1 MLTATEIR
9 INWLLFA
16 AVGGLQLFLIFLP
29 LTGLSPAWAFL
40 PALFTNT
47 FWSLI
52 HEAIHGHLFASTKTS
67 MHGGRVLC
75 ILYGAPFFILQRGHL
90 LHHAHSRTPRERT
103 EVYEIRRH
111 GRVSI
116 GLRYYGQIL
125 GGLYIA
131 EVTTGLLLMLMPAS
145 GIRWLARKLESPDSV
160 LGPLLDTQSQP
171 AKALSNRLDA
181 FIILLLF
188 LAAFWLYGE
197 AWPWLAAALM
207 LRAFLISFFD
217 NSYHYATPLDVPQNA
232 LNLDSPRWLG
242 LALLNFNRH
251 GTHHLYP
258 ALGWRALGKQA
269 DSRSA
274 RLGLFVALLRQLKG
288 PVEVTKLS

>member
-1 MLTATEIR
+1 MLTAIDVH
-9 INWLLFA
+9 INRLLFI
-16 AVGGLQLFLIFLP
+16 VLGGLQAFMLLLP
-29 LTGLSPAWAFL
+29 LTGLPPAMALL
-40 PALFTNT
+40 PAQFTNT

-52 HEAIHGHLFASTKTS
+52 HEAIHGHLFASTKAS
-67 MHGGRVLC
+67 VLGGRVLC
-75 ILYGAPFFILQRGHL
+75 ILYGAPFLILQRGHL
-90 LHHAHSRTPRERT
+90 LHHAFSRTQRERT
-103 EVYEIRRH
+103 EVYDSRQQ
-111 GRVSI
+111 GRLGVA
-116 GLRYYGQIL
+116 LRYHGQIL

-131 EVTTGLLLMLMPAS
+131 EALTGLLLMLMPAS

-171 AKALSNRLDA
+171 GKALSNRLDA
-181 FIILLLF
+181 LIILLLF

-217 NSYHYATPLDVPQNA
+217 NSYHYATPLDAPQNA
-232 LNLDSPRWLG
+232 MNLDSPRWLG

-269 DSRSA
+269 DLRSA
-274 RLGLFVALLRQLKG
+274 RLGLLIGLLRQLKG
-288 PVEVTKLS
+288 PVEVAKLS

>member
-29 LTGLSPAWAFL
+29 LTGLSPAWALL

-67 MHGGRVLC
+67 MLGGRALG
-75 ILYGAPFFILQRGHL
+75 ILYGVPFYILQRGHL
-90 LHHAHSRTPRERT
+90 LHHAFSRTQRERT
-103 EVYEIRRH
+103 EVYDIRRH

-116 GLRYYGQIL
+116 SLRYYGQIL

-131 EVTTGLLLMLMPAS
+131 EVVTGLLLMLMPAS

-188 LAAFWLYGE
+188 IAAFWLYGE

-207 LRAFLISFFD
+207 LRALLISFFD
-217 NSYHYATPLDVPQNA
+217 NSYHYATPLDAPQNA
-232 LNLDSPRWLG
+232 LNLDAPRWLG

-251 GTHHLYP
+251 GTHHLHP

-269 DSRSA
+269 DLRSA
-274 RLGLFVALLRQLKG
+274 RIGLFIALLRQLKG